1 MSELDQLREKLAR
14 LQLRAMMY
22 NLELVVREAG
32 EKNLGLLASLNRLA
46 DLELDRQWQ
55 NAIKLR

>member
-14 LQLRAMMY
+14 LQLRAMMQ

-32 EKNLGLLASLNRLA
+32 EKNLGLLAA
-46 DLELDRQWQ
+46 
-55 NAIKLR
+55 A